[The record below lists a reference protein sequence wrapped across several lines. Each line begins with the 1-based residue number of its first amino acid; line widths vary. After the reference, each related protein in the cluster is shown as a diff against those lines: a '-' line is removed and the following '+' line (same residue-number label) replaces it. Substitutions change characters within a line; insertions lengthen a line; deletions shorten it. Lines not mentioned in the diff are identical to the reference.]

1 MIEWLVWIL
10 VPIFG
15 AAALLSLVRILSGPS
30 VLDRVVAA
38 DVLVATILCGLGA
51 EMAINHHA
59 TTLPVAL
66 GLALFAVFGSISVAK
81 FMANREED

>member
-15 AAALLSLVRILSGPS
+15 AAALLSLVRILIGPS

>member
-15 AAALLSLVRILSGPS
+15 AAALLSLVRILIGPS

-66 GLALFAVFGSISVAK
+66 RLALFAVFGSISVAK

>member
-1 MIEWLVWIL
+1 MIDWLVWIL

-15 AAALLSLVRILSGPS
+15 AAALLALIRILIGPS

>member
-1 MIEWLVWIL
+1 MIDWLVWVL
-10 VPIFG
+10 APLFG
-15 AAALLSLVRILSGPS
+15 IACLLALVRILIGPS

-38 DVLVATILCGLGA
+38 DVLVATIICGLGA
-51 EMAINHHA
+51 DMAVNEHA

>member
-1 MIEWLVWIL
+1 MIGWLVWIL
-10 VPIFG
+10 VPVFG
-15 AAALLSLVRILSGPS
+15 VACLLALVRILRGPS

-38 DVLVATILCGLGA
+38 DVLVATIICGIGA

-59 TTLPVAL
+59 GTLPVAL

>member
-15 AAALLSLVRILSGPS
+15 AAALLSLVRILLGPS

>member
-1 MIEWLVWIL
+1 MINWLAWIL
-10 VPIFG
+10 VPAFG
-15 AAALLSLVRILSGPS
+15 VTALLALVRIARGPT

-38 DVLVATILCGLGA
+38 DVLTATVICGLGA

-59 TTLPVAL
+59 HTLPVAL

-81 FMANREED
+81 FLAAREED

>member
-1 MIEWLVWIL
+1 
-10 VPIFG
+10 
-15 AAALLSLVRILSGPS
+15 
-30 VLDRVVAA
+30 
-38 DVLVATILCGLGA
+38 VLVATILCGLGA

>member
-15 AAALLSLVRILSGPS
+15 AAALLSLVRILLGPS

-38 DVLVATILCGLGA
+38 DVLVATIICGLGA
-51 EMAINHHA
+51 DMAINHHA